1 MKKNLDL
8 DLKRM
13 LSLLESKL
21 GDAKPILAE
30 NYDSINQYQVN
41 ENLENLKEDDKN
53 PENIDRLEQL
63 LKSEANI
70 DGCKK
75 MGDGSWSTFDDV
87 TVKNLTNNQD
97 GRIKVGDKYGW
108 VSCNNVPF
116 LVTNKV
122 IDTNKLVVVKYEDIG
137 GKKTYTVGKKSFPEL
152 FQRTASV
159 TSDKTNLTASQQGR
173 IDQFISN
180 LGVGETGYSLT
191 TKRPDGSEGVDYI
204 AVDLATGIGKVNG
217 NDVQI
222 IKKLATD
229 NLDPEFKTPNKYYV
243 WARIGTKTQLAD
255 KAKFVEKKL
264 SEWGYTKSQQEIEN
278 SPDDQILFGMVT
290 TLEDFCSTTICPPEF
305 YDYMKTNPNAKIW
318 PKTIDAA
325 QKAGASVQR
334 GVKGSLRRQTR
345 ELGGGQR
352 ECKRQVDVYEKC
364 LGFYT
369 NNKST
374 FGANCIT
381 SIKNLGGNF
390 ASIPSLANG
399 LSMIKNNIKD
409 CANNLKG
416 DYSASIQKF
425 FGLPDGH
432 PLKLSSGSE
441 PEEDKT
447 KAMMESTISDSI
459 RTIINEHLKKENK
472 DNLNTIIKKNLRRF
486 L

>member
-21 GDAKPILAE
+21 GDVKPILTE
-30 NYDSINQYQVN
+30 NYDDINQYQIN
-41 ENLENLKEDDKN
+41 EDLKNLEEDDKKA
-53 PENIDRLEQL
+53 ENIDRLEQL

-75 MGDGSWSTFDDV
+75 MGDGSWSTFDDA
-87 TVKNLTNNQD
+87 TVKNLINNQD
-97 GRIKVGDKYGW
+97 GRIKVGDKYGS

-116 LVTNKV
+116 LVTNKIV
-122 IDTNKLVVVKYEDIG
+122 DTNKLVVVKYEDIG

-152 FQRTASV
+152 FERTASV
-159 TSDKTNLTASQQGR
+159 TSDKTNLTASQQAR
-173 IDQFISN
+173 VDQFIKSP
-180 LGVGETGYSLT
+180 GVAETGYSLT
-191 TKRPDGSEGVDYI
+191 TKRPNGSEGVDWI

-217 NDVQI
+217 KDVQI

-229 NLDPEFKTPNKYYV
+229 NLDNEFRTPNKYYV
-243 WARIGTKTQLAD
+243 WARIGTKTKLID
-255 KAKFVEKKL
+255 IPKFVEKKL
-264 SEWGYTKSQQEIEN
+264 TEWGYTKNQEEIAN
-278 SPDDQILFGMVT
+278 SPDADVLFGMDT
-290 TLEDFCSTTICPPEF
+290 TLEEFCDETKSCPPEF
-305 YDYMKTNPNAKIW
+305 FRYMETNPNATIW

-352 ECKRQVDVYEKC
+352 ECKRQVDAYESC
-364 LGFYT
+364 LSFYT

-374 FGANCIT
+374 FGANCST
-381 SIKNLGGNF
+381 SIRNLGGDF
-390 ASIPSLANG
+390 ATISINDG
-399 LSMIKNNIKD
+399 LNKIKNNIKD

-416 DYSASIQKF
+416 NYSASIQKF

-459 RTIINEHLKKENK
+459 RTVINEHFKKENK